1 MAAVPMTANLEQ
13 GVDVRVFVA
22 KDHAQAQ
29 ELWESTEGLGLSEAD
44 SFENVRRFLERNA
57 GLSFVV
63 TDQQMV
69 VATILCGHDGRRGFI
84 HHLAVAP
91 THRRRGLGRA
101 LVGRALAALASA
113 GIQKCHLLVFHENA
127 AGRAFWQSIGADRRT
142 TLEIFS
148 LPT

>member
-29 ELWESTEGLGLSEAD
+29 ELWESTE
-44 SFENVRRFLERNA
+44 
-57 GLSFVV
+57 
-63 TDQQMV
+63 
-69 VATILCGHDGRRGFI
+69 
-84 HHLAVAP
+84 
-91 THRRRGLGRA
+91 
-101 LVGRALAALASA
+101 ALASA
-113 GIQKCHLLVFHENA
+113 GIQKCHLLVFHDNA
-127 AGRAFWQSIGADRRT
+127 AGRAFWERIGAERRT

>member
-1 MAAVPMTANLEQ
+1 MTASLVQ

-29 ELWESTEGLGLSEAD
+29 KLWESTEGLGLSEAD
-44 SFENVRRFLERNA
+44 SFDNVRRFLERNP
-57 GLSFVV
+57 GLSFVA
-63 TDQQMV
+63 TDRQAV
-69 VATILCGHDGRRGFI
+69 VATVLCGHDGRRGFI

-91 THRRRGLGRA
+91 THRRHGLGRA
-101 LVGRALAALASA
+101 LVGRALAALAHA
-113 GIQKCHLLVFHENA
+113 GVQKCHLLVFHENA
-127 AGRAFWQSIGADRRT
+127 AGRAFWERIGAERRT